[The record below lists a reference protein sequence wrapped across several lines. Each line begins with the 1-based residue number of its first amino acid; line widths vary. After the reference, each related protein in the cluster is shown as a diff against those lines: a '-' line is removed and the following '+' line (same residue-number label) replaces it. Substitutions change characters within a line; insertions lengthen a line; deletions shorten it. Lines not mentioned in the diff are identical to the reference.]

1 MPQIPRYAGSRR
13 LERSRPT
20 ICGEARGRRRRHLK
34 HSGAFEAISATP
46 FGSVEYERERS
57 AEGGYFVWLD
67 RATVN
72 RLERLRGPG
81 ERYSDVILRLA
92 AEAGPRTSGT
102 LF

>member
-1 MPQIPRYAGSRR
+1 M
-13 LERSRPT
+13 
-20 ICGEARGRRRRHLK
+20 
-34 HSGAFEAISATP
+34 
-46 FGSVEYERERS
+46 EYERERS

-102 LF
+102 MF